1 MAQSHRKHTY
11 YAQEGQKSKRLHE
24 FPTQKK
30 KYIKEALSM
39 IVCLLIFR
47 QNESF

>member
-1 MAQSHRKHTY
+1 MAQSHQKHTY

-30 KYIKEALSM
+30 YTYKGS
-39 IVCLLIFR
+39 
-47 QNESF
+47 SFHDRMFTYF